1 MEAAKRI
8 PNIVVNHANLH
19 PLKYEQHW
27 RENIS
32 DILQGMRRLLPKV
45 DMDVAEAEYTELLR
59 CEHLLKDLYPSKV
72 CHYSQNIGICTFITL
87 FSNTSS
93 RA

>member
-1 MEAAKRI
+1 MEATKRI
-8 PNIVVNHANLH
+8 PSIVANHSNLH

-45 DMDVAEAEYTELLR
+45 DIDVAEAEYTELLR

-72 CHYSQNIGICTFITL
+72 CRFYLKHENKSILFYINTF
-87 FSNTSS
+87 S